1 MRLVVVWYDEK
12 FIVSTLNT
20 NSRKMN
26 LPFECNKRWPG
37 FKAVPAD
44 FLSKVPNW
52 SYARCLFLRTSSW
65 MPILERSLF
74 WNVSVHSYFD
84 LNIFV
89 AVTFSFHVC
98 HSTGRTETVSR
109 PSWFRVQGS
118 RFMVYGL
125 WFRVQGSGFRAHP
138 EGPGSAFGFRVSGF
152 GVGLGVGVGVGVRAI
167 GISECVMLCLPTVRS
182 CSVCFS
188 SGIRHPPGHHR
199 TKYIEHSIRVR

>member
-44 FLSKVPNW
+44 FLSKMPNW

-89 AVTFSFHVC
+89 AVTSWAL
-98 HSTGRTETVSR
+98 VSCLSQYR
-109 PSWFRVQGS
+109 KDRDRQQALLVQGS
-118 RFMVYGL
+118 RFKVHGSWFMVH
-125 WFRVQGSGFRAHP
+125 GSGFRAHP
-138 EGPGSAFGFRVSGF
+138 EGPGSGFGFRGRARGRGSGNRDF
-152 GVGLGVGVGVGVRAI
+152 RM
-167 GISECVMLCLPTVRS
+167 CHVMPA
-182 CSVCFS
+182 
-188 SGIRHPPGHHR
+188 
-199 TKYIEHSIRVR
+199 HS

>member
-1 MRLVVVWYDEK
+1 MRLVVVWHDEK

-118 RFMVYGL
+118 RFMVHGS
-125 WFRVQGSGFRAHP
+125 WFRVQGPPRRSGL
-138 EGPGSAFGFRVSGF
+138 GFRVSGSGSGSGF
-152 GVGLGVGVGVGVRAI
+152 GQSGFQNVSCYACPQLEAALYV
-167 GISECVMLCLPTVRS
+167 SLPV
-182 CSVCFS
+182 
-188 SGIRHPPGHHR
+188 SGIHLGI
-199 TKYIEHSIRVR
+199 TELST